1 MSAQVSSA
9 GAEARLSVPHTV
21 MPRAR
26 AASRSIE
33 ALARPVVTM
42 SRRAGSRS
50 ITSPGNG
57 VRSRI
62 STTTSY
68 GANRATRRSGS
79 GSWSSNTSTSAMPVT
94 ALQSA
99 ELRATRW

>member
-1 MSAQVSSA
+1 M
-9 GAEARLSVPHTV
+9 PHTV
-21 MPRAR
+21 MPRVR
-26 AASRSIE
+26 AVSRSIE
-33 ALARPVVTM
+33 ALARPVVTT
-42 SRRAGSRS
+42 SRRAGNRS

-62 STTTSY
+62 RTTTSY
-68 GANRATRRSGS
+68 GANRATTRSGS

-99 ELRATRW
+99 NPRATRW